1 MAQKKSSAKPS
12 YFEVVFKGK
21 PKVVR
26 AFLSGLVMGTG
37 AEGDI
42 YYSYNEGVFHEGMA
56 EKIKEMAHFRAVDC
70 HVIVDKG
77 TSALLKKLAKTI
89 ATETGL
95 EITSHRSIR
104 SASVD
109 LCFEAFARRY
119 DDEIVG
125 LLKGLPRGLKLEGF
139 EHDVELHP
147 EAKGLEAYSPSHH
160 YEAKGKAT
168 VTGRVDL
175 VIAFKREL
183 ANYPLIKGDEV
194 RLKLA

>member
-26 AFLSGLVMGTG
+26 AFLSGLVMGSG

-42 YYSYNEGVFHEGMA
+42 YYSYSEGVFHEGKA
-56 EKIKEMAHFRAVDC
+56 EKFKELTHFRAIDC
-70 HVIVDKG
+70 HVIMDRE
-77 TSALLKKLAKTI
+77 TSALVKKMQKSI

-104 SASVD
+104 SASIE
-109 LCFEAFARRY
+109 LSFEAFARRY
-119 DDEIVG
+119 NDEIVTF
-125 LLKGLPRGLKLEGF
+125 LKSLPKGLKLEGF

-147 EAKGLEAYSPSHH
+147 EAKGVEAYSPSHH
-160 YEAKGKAT
+160 YEAKGKGT